1 MTGEDLEG
9 RLRRLP
15 DGWEVGRLGELPTAQ
30 VIGYGVTRPGAHT
43 EDGVPMIRAA
53 DIQGGRLR
61 GDEPRRIDFRVHEAN
76 RRSWLE
82 IGDVVVVL
90 VGRVGEAAVVEAE
103 FHHWNTSRTV
113 AVIRAREPD
122 EAAWLNLWLGSPE
135 VRAWCEQRATAST
148 LQRTLSLTALRNLP
162 VPLPPAGSREP
173 LLRAMRLLE
182 EKTATNGRITKCAME
197 LSEAYFAREASG
209 GTSWPERSLGSL
221 VPLTAGTA
229 PRPGPID
236 EGSLSEPG
244 TAFVAPAD
252 ILQSKSPHL
261 YATERRLPRGKEG
274 RVCAPGSLLVASRED
289 GVRAVM
295 NHVPAAI
302 GRNVLAL
309 EPESESD
316 AYWLLHEIRLRTA
329 ELVAT
334 AQGSAGRELSR
345 KAFAAITVRWP
356 SQEVREQFTRVAGRL
371 HDRARAAERESE
383 RLRELRGRFLD
394 GFLSGTFPKGLLL
407 DDQTAQ
413 PEGPHARS
421 GPQGIS

>member
-15 DGWEVGRLGELPTAQ
+15 DGWAVGRLGDLPTAQ

-90 VGRVGEAAVVEAE
+90 VGRVGEAAVVEAG
-103 FHHWNTSRTV
+103 FHHWNASRTV
-113 AVIRAREPD
+113 AVIRAREPG

-162 VPLPPAGSREP
+162 VPIPPAGSREP
-173 LLRAMRLLE
+173 LLRGMRLLE
-182 EKTATNGRITKCAME
+182 EKTATNERISKCTME
-197 LSEAYFAREASG
+197 LSEAHFARVASG
-209 GTSWPERSLGSL
+209 GTSWPERSLASL

-229 PRPGPID
+229 PRPRPTE
-236 EGSLSEPG
+236 EGALSEPG

-261 YATERRLPRGKEG
+261 YTTERRLPSGKEG
-274 RVCAPGSLLVASRED
+274 RLCPPGSLLVASRED

-295 NHVPAAI
+295 NHVPAAV

-309 EPESESD
+309 EPESVPD
-316 AYWLLHEIRLRTA
+316 AYWLLHEICSRGA

-345 KAFAAITVRWP
+345 RAFAAITVRWP
-356 SQEVREQFTRVAGRL
+356 SRDVREQFARLAGRL
-371 HDRARAAERESE
+371 HERARIADDESE
-383 RLRELRGRFLD
+383 RLRELRGRLLD
-394 GFLSGTFPKGLLL
+394 GFLSGNFPKGPLPN
-407 DDQTAQ
+407 DQRAQ
-413 PEGPHARS
+413 LEGGPGLS
-421 GPQGIS
+421 GPPGIS